1 MKSGKI
7 RNIGQTF
14 DDFLREEGIYED
26 VQTMAIKRVL
36 SMQLQD
42 AMKAMNLSKS
52 EMARRMETSRP
63 QLDRLLDPDNQ
74 SVTLDTLSRAAAVV
88 GRKLRLELV

>member
-88 GRKLRLELV
+88 GRKLRLELI